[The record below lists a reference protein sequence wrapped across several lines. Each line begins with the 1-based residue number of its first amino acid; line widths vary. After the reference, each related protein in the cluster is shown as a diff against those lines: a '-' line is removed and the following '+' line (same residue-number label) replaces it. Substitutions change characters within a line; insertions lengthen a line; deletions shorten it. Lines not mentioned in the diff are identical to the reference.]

1 MNSLTATQHLAP
13 NFPRLMMFDLA
24 LGGHHG
30 SYIQHLLEF
39 WYSQKLPGQLNIVV
53 MPEFFTVHRDVVDL
67 VKKWANP
74 RVQLISI
81 NPSEAKQLAPKRSAF
96 HRFYRNL
103 QEWQLFRQYAKEYQA
118 TQGLILYIDTYEIP
132 LALGLP
138 SPCPFSGIYFRPTFH
153 YSSFTGFKPSKKA
166 SFQQMRERFTLNRIL
181 RHSQLTT
188 LFCLDPFAVKQIE
201 SMHPKARLVHLP
213 DPICLNPRTSIT
225 PKSLREC
232 LHIEPQRKVFL
243 LFGALEVRK
252 GIYELLESLTL
263 LPFALNEQL
272 CLVFAGGT
280 SAEEQM
286 RLHARIEVVQQT
298 HPVQIVEN
306 YDFISETEVP
316 AYFRLADV
324 VLAPYQ
330 KHVGMSGILLW
341 AASMGKPVLSS
352 NYGLMGEL
360 VQRYELGLA
369 VDSTSPEAIAN
380 GISRCILECI
390 SSLSNRA
397 KMKAF
402 AERNSVECFSSTIFQ
417 YLYTDFISSVDVKDI

>member
-1 MNSLTATQHLAP
+1 MNSLTAAQHLAP
-13 NFPRLMMFDLA
+13 NFPKLMMFDLA

-39 WYSQKLPGQLNIVV
+39 WYLQKLPGQLNIVV
-53 MPEFFTVHRDVVDL
+53 MPEFLTVHRDVVDL
-67 VKKWANP
+67 VKQFADP

-81 NPSEAKQLAPKRSAF
+81 NQSEVNQLAPKRSAF
-96 HRFYRNL
+96 QRFYRNL
-103 QEWQLFRQYAKEYQA
+103 QEWQLFCRYAKEYQA
-118 TQGLILYIDTYEIP
+118 NQALVLYFDTYEIP
-132 LALGLP
+132 LALGLS

-153 YSSFTGFKPSKKA
+153 YRSFIGFKPSTKA
-166 SFQQMRERFTLNRIL
+166 LFQQIRERFTLKRIL
-181 RHSQLTT
+181 KHPQLAA
-188 LFCLDPFAVKQIE
+188 LFCLDPFAAEQIE
-201 SMHPKARLVHLP
+201 SLYRKASVVYLP

-225 PKSLREC
+225 PERLREC

-263 LPFALNEQL
+263 LPSALNEQL

-286 RLHARIEVVQQT
+286 RLRARIDAVQQS

-352 NYGLMGEL
+352 DYGLMGEL

-380 GISRCILECI
+380 GISRCILEGI

-397 KMKAF
+397 QMKAF